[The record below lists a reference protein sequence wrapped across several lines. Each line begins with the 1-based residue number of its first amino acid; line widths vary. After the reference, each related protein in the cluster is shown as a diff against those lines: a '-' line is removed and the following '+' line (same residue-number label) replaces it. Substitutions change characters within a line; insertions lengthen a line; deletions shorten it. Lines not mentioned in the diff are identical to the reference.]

1 MSTIIAEY
9 IWLDNDSKLRSKT
22 RTLFNVDDDTEFQ
35 LSTYPNWSYDGSST
49 GQATPEDSEIVLK
62 PCTVCRSPFQ
72 YNEREYFQV
81 LVLCS
86 TYNNKDEP
94 LSTNHRHRAEELFNS
109 NRGAEPWFA
118 LEQEFFLMEVDTEN
132 PSSRTERPL
141 GWNKKGG
148 WGTNTPNE
156 QGQYYCSVGSNNSF
170 GREMVEK
177 AYYYCL
183 DAGISVSGMNAEV
196 APGQWELQIGPCT
209 GIEAGDELLL
219 ARYILECVAESYGV
233 DVNYDPKPIL
243 GNWNGSG
250 CHVNFSSKF
259 MRQPGGLSA
268 INEAIEKLSNKHVE
282 HILVY
287 GANNDKRL
295 TGTHET
301 ADYKTFTHGVGDRTA
316 SVRIP
321 NHVNSDGMGY
331 LEDRRPAANID
342 PYQVTSRIFETCCL

>member
-9 IWLDNDSKLRSKT
+9 IWLDNDNKLRSKT
-22 RTLFNVDDDTEFQ
+22 KTIFNVEKNSEFD
-35 LSTYPNWSYDGSST
+35 LSTYHKWNYDGSST
-49 GQATPEDSEIVLK
+49 GQATADNSEIVLK

-86 TYNNKDEP
+86 TYNTKDEP
-94 LSTNHRHRAEELFNS
+94 LPTNHRHRAEELFNS
-109 NRGAEPWFA
+109 NLGAEPWFG
-118 LEQEFFLMEVDTEN
+118 LEQEFFLMTVDEEN
-132 PSSRTERPL
+132 PSTRTTRPT

-148 WGTNTPNE
+148 WGTNIPKE

-170 GREMVEK
+170 GRELVEK

-209 GIEAGDELLL
+209 GIEASDELLL
-219 ARYILECVAESYGV
+219 ARYILECVAESYYI
-233 DVNYDPKPIL
+233 DINYDPKPL
-243 GNWNGSG
+243 PGNWNGSG

-259 MRQPGGLSA
+259 MRSPNGLSV
-268 INEAIEKLSNKHVE
+268 INEAVEKLSKKHDE
-282 HILVY
+282 HIKVY
-287 GANNDKRL
+287 GINNDKRL
-295 TGTHET
+295 TGKQET
-301 ADYKTFTHGVGDRTA
+301 SNYKKFTHGVGDRTA

-321 NHVNSDGMGY
+321 NHVNSAGMGY
-331 LEDRRPAANID
+331 LEDRRPSANID
-342 PYQVTSRIFETCCL
+342 PYQVTSKIFETCCL